1 MSDSLLVLTYW
12 RRHEL
17 EGDEHLFDANVGN
30 PDGEVRFEGLSFE
43 EVILRFSEFANL
55 EQHAKSSLYIARG
68 EVAAPGALLSESEA
82 DTLRKDPTA
91 FARALSFPVSR
102 VVLRLGSNTG
112 PAVPPIKAGY
122 ASLADAFG
130 DHAYLRTRAWPSPV
144 VECPIC
150 GRWKASVVDSAL
162 ECQCMPPKIKGEVTP
177 DRKWFKVA
185 TRELLDAGRF
195 IVQRFFLPRAWNP
208 SGSWVSYED
217 LKAKYEAFTK
227 ERESCFSPKVA
238 K

>member
-1 MSDSLLVLTYW
+1 MNDHMLVLTYW

-43 EVILRFSEFANL
+43 GVILKFSEFANL

-68 EVAAPGALLSESEA
+68 EVAVPGALLSESEA
-82 DTLRKDPTA
+82 DTLRKDPVA
-91 FARALSFPVSR
+91 FARALSFPASR
-102 VVLRLGSNTG
+102 VVLRFGEDTGSAT
-112 PAVPPIKAGY
+112 PPIKAGY
-122 ASLADAFG
+122 DSLADTFG
-130 DHAYLRTRAWPSPV
+130 DHVYLRVRATPLPV
-144 VECPIC
+144 IECPLC
-150 GRWKASVVDSAL
+150 GRWKAHLVKDL
-162 ECQCMPPKIKGEVTP
+162 FLCGCMPPLFGFHGETLP
-177 DRKWFKVA
+177 NTKWFMIETRVLLYA
-185 TRELLDAGRF
+185 TFAERF
-195 IVQRFFLPRAWNP
+195 YLPRAWNP
-208 SGSWVSYED
+208 SGAWVSYED